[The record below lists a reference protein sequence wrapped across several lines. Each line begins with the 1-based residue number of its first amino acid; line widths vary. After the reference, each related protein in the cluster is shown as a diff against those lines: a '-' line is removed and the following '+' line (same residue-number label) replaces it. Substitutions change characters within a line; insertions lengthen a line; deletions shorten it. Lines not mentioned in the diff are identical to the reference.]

1 MLVNQIIP
9 LDVRERVCVHCP
21 KGDREDPVVYLIG
34 EHGQGKTTETIRQ
47 AVFRRDTILSTED
60 DFYRSAGMKHAS
72 EAKET
77 EVSYLGLKDIFN
89 EDFKISGRRLNL
101 CVDNARTILEEL
113 LTERFGVPVVIDFMS
128 LEA

>member
-1 MLVNQIIP
+1 MKTP
-9 LDVRERVCVHCP
+9 SEYEVR
-21 KGDREDPVVYLIG
+21 
-34 EHGQGKTTETIRQ
+34 
-47 AVFRRDTILSTED
+47 
-60 DFYRSAGMKHAS
+60 
-72 EAKET
+72 
-77 EVSYLGLKDIFN
+77 LKDIFN

>member
-1 MLVNQIIP
+1 
-9 LDVRERVCVHCP
+9 
-21 KGDREDPVVYLIG
+21 
-34 EHGQGKTTETIRQ
+34 
-47 AVFRRDTILSTED
+47 
-60 DFYRSAGMKHAS
+60 MKHAN

-113 LTERFGVPVVIDFMS
+113 LTERFGVHVVIDFMS

>member
-9 LDVRERVCVHCP
+9 LDVKERVCVHCS
-21 KGDREDPVVYLIG
+21 KGAREDPVVYLIA

-60 DFYRSAGMKHAS
+60 DFYRSAGIKHAN

-77 EVSYLGLKDIFN
+77 EISYLGLKDIFN
-89 EDFKISGRRLNL
+89 KNFKISGRRINL
-101 CVDNARTILEEL
+101 CVDNARSILEEL